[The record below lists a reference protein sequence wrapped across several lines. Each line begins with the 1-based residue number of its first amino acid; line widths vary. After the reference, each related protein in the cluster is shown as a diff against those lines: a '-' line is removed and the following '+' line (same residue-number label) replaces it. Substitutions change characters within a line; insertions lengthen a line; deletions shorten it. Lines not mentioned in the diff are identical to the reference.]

1 MEAKIQAELMAA
13 MKEKNAEKI
22 AAIREIKT
30 AIMKFKTSA
39 DYKGECTESDIL
51 GIIQKVAKQHK
62 ESADMYKAA
71 GREDLVNEELA
82 QLEHIQFFL
91 PKMLSEEETAAIHYL
106 AQLETTMN
114 LLDRPVFSID
124 MRLPDRLT
132 IKIPPKQQDTLTPLS
147 DTHKNG

>member
-1 MEAKIQAELMAA
+1 
-13 MKEKNAEKI
+13 MKEKNTEKI

-39 DYKGECTESDIL
+39 EYKGECTESDIL

-91 PKMLSEEETAAIHYL
+91 PKMLSEEETAAIL
-106 AQLETTMN
+106 DKAMADLGATGLKDMGKIMN
-114 LLDRPVFSID
+114 FMKENYPNQYDAKFVGTYVKSKF
-124 MRLPDRLT
+124 
-132 IKIPPKQQDTLTPLS
+132 
-147 DTHKNG
+147 